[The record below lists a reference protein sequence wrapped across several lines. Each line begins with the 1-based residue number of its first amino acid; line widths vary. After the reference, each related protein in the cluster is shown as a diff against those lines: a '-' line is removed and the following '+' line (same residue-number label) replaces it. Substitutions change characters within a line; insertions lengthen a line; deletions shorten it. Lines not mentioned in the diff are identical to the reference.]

1 MPWDVLRLSRKIS
14 NNGIFLT
21 FPPGGVRIT
30 PLQLIERGIIYGEGI
45 MSSPPYL
52 DLNTFLRKRF
62 GCRVQKISLDAGLG
76 CPNRDGKVGTGGCI
90 YCNRLGSGTGAA
102 SRQGLG
108 IEEQLEFGKRFL
120 RKRYKAQKFIAYFQS
135 FSNTYGPVEELEAL
149 YRRALAI
156 PDIIG
161 LAIGTRPDCV
171 PDEVLDMIA
180 RLNRE
185 TYVYMEYGLQSVHD
199 RTLKR
204 INRGHDFKTFLDALG
219 RTRARGMDVCV
230 HVILGLPGETRADML
245 ATARAIAGLDIQ
257 GIKIHLLY
265 VSRGT
270 ALHESFLRGEYTCL
284 ELDEYSEIVRDFLS
298 VVPRSVVIHR
308 ITGDPHKDEV
318 VAPLW
323 SLDKQSVRD
332 EIERKLREGREPG
345 HG

>member
-1 MPWDVLRLSRKIS
+1 
-14 NNGIFLT
+14 
-21 FPPGGVRIT
+21 
-30 PLQLIERGIIYGEGI
+30 
-45 MSSPPYL
+45 MSSPPYI

-76 CPNRDGKVGTGGCI
+76 CPNRDGRAGTGGCI

-102 SRQGLG
+102 SRQSL
-108 IEEQLEFGKRFL
+108 EEQIDFGKRFL
-120 RKRYKAQKFIAYFQS
+120 RKRYKAEKFIAYFQS
-135 FSNTYGPVEELEAL
+135 FSNTYAPVDELESL
-149 YRRALAI
+149 YRRALAV
-156 PDIIG
+156 PDVVG

-185 TYVYMEYGLQSVHD
+185 AYVYMEYGLQSSHD
-199 RTLKR
+199 RTLQR
-204 INRGHDFKTFLDALG
+204 INRGHDYRTFLDALDH
-219 RTRARGMDVCV
+219 TRARGIDVCV
-230 HVILGLPGETRADML
+230 HVILGLPGETGEDML
-245 ATARAIAGLDIQ
+245 ETARAVAGLDIQ

-270 ALHESFLRGEYTCL
+270 ALHESFLRGEYKCL
-284 ELDEYSEIVRDFLS
+284 ELDEYAGLMRDFLKLL
-298 VVPRSVVIHR
+298 PRSIVIHR

-332 EIERKLREGREPG
+332 EIERKLREGRNPE

>member
-1 MPWDVLRLSRKIS
+1 
-14 NNGIFLT
+14 
-21 FPPGGVRIT
+21 
-30 PLQLIERGIIYGEGI
+30 

-62 GCRVQKISLDAGLG
+62 SCRVQKISLDAGLG
-76 CPNRDGKVGTGGCI
+76 CPNRDGRVGTGGCI
-90 YCNRLGSGTGAA
+90 YCNRLGSGTGAG
-102 SRQGLG
+102 SRQEL
-108 IEEQLEFGKRFL
+108 EEQIEFGKRFL
-120 RKRYKAQKFIAYFQS
+120 RRRYKAQKFIAYFQS
-135 FSNTYGPVEELEAL
+135 FSNTYGPVDKLETL
-149 YRRALAI
+149 YRRALAV
-156 PDIIG
+156 PDIVG

-185 TYVYMEYGLQSVHD
+185 TYVYMEYGLQSIHD

-204 INRGHDFKTFLDALG
+204 INRGHDYTAFLDALG
-219 RTRARGMDVCV
+219 RTRARRIDVCV

-245 ATARAIAGLDIQ
+245 KTARAIAALDIQ

-270 ALHESFLRGEYTCL
+270 ALHESFLKGEYKCL
-284 ELDEYSEIVRDFLS
+284 DLNEYAEIMRDFLAVLPRGM
-298 VVPRSVVIHR
+298 VVHR

-318 VAPLW
+318 IAPLW

-332 EIERKLREGREPG
+332 EIERKLRERRETG
-345 HG
+345 HD

>member
-1 MPWDVLRLSRKIS
+1 
-14 NNGIFLT
+14 LT
-21 FPPGGVRIT
+21 FSPGAVKIT
-30 PLQLIERGIIYGEGI
+30 PLPGIERGIIYCEGI

-76 CPNRDGKVGTGGCI
+76 CPNRDGRVGTGGCI
-90 YCNRLGSGTGAA
+90 YCNQLGSGTGAG
-102 SRQGLG
+102 SRQGLS
-108 IEEQLEFGKRFL
+108 IEEQIEFGKRFL

-135 FSNTYGPVEELEAL
+135 FSNTYASVEELETL
-149 YRRALAI
+149 YRRALAV
-156 PDIIG
+156 PDIVG

-180 RLNRE
+180 RLGRE
-185 TYVYMEYGLQSVHD
+185 TYVYMEYGLQSIHD

-204 INRGHDFKTFLDALG
+204 INRGHDYAAFLDALG
-219 RTRARGMDVCV
+219 RTRARAIDVCV

-245 ATARAIAGLDIQ
+245 ETARAVAGLDIQ

-270 ALHESFLRGEYTCL
+270 ALHESFLRGEYICL
-284 ELDEYSEIVRDFLS
+284 ALNEFAEITRDFLS
-298 VVPRSVVIHR
+298 ILPRGMVVHR

-318 VAPLW
+318 IAPLW

-332 EIERKLREGREPG
+332 EIERKLREGRSSENG
-345 HG
+345 

>member
-1 MPWDVLRLSRKIS
+1 M
-14 NNGIFLT
+14 
-21 FPPGGVRIT
+21 T
-30 PLQLIERGIIYGEGI
+30 PLFNLWIWFDISPSGSQNCAAPPNLQGIIYCVGI
-45 MSSPPYL
+45 MSSPLYI

-76 CPNRDGKVGTGGCI
+76 CPNRDGRAGTGGCI

-102 SRQGLG
+102 SEQSL
-108 IEEQLEFGKRFL
+108 EEQIEFGKRFL

-135 FSNTYGPVEELEAL
+135 FSNTYAPVDELESL
-149 YRRALAI
+149 YRRALAV
-156 PDIIG
+156 PDIVG

-171 PDEVLDMIA
+171 PDQILDMIA

-185 TYVYMEYGLQSVHD
+185 TYVYMEYGLQSIHD
-199 RTLKR
+199 RTLKK
-204 INRGHDFKTFLDALG
+204 INRGHDYQVFLDALA
-219 RTRARGMDVCV
+219 RTRARGIDVCA
-230 HVILGLPGETRADML
+230 HVILGLPGETRQDML
-245 ATARAIAGLDIQ
+245 ETARAIAGLDIQ

-270 ALHESFLRGEYTCL
+270 ALHESFLRGEYKCL
-284 ELDEYSEIVRDFLS
+284 ELREYAELMRDFLNLL
-298 VVPRSVVIHR
+298 PRSIVIHR

-332 EIERKLREGREPG
+332 EIEKKLREDKGVE